1 MPMVTRRKK
10 LRRSGRPG
18 ADPGVVSQAVGRLLK
33 GYAERGVFRSFSAG
47 QRRGGTTRYQM
58 VWHHGRPFRFVL
70 DTTAGLV
77 SFPTLLPEVPSRS
90 PMQRELKAFLGA
102 FETDDVPVH
111 RRIDPAKGQLRITRR
126 AGGLAVGLV
135 VKNGE
140 FEYCTR
146 RLVHLAQEVFLV
158 FLPDGPYYEYRVE
171 KLGLD
176 PNVAWA

>member
-1 MPMVTRRKK
+1 M
-10 LRRSGRPG
+10 RRSK
-18 ADPGVVSQAVGRLLK
+18 DPRLVSRAVGRLLR
-33 GYAERGVFRSFSAG
+33 GYAERGVFRSFTEG
-47 QRRGGTTRYQM
+47 QRRGSTTTFQM
-58 VWHHGRPFRFVL
+58 VWHHGRLFRFVL
-70 DTTAGLV
+70 DTTGDVV
-77 SFPTLLPEVPSRS
+77 SFPTLLPQVPAGS
-90 PMQRELKAFLGA
+90 PMQKELKAFLRP
-102 FETDDVPVH
+102 FETEEVPLH
-111 RRIDPAKGQLRITRR
+111 RRIDPAKARLRITRR
-126 AGGLAVGLV
+126 TGGLSLGLA